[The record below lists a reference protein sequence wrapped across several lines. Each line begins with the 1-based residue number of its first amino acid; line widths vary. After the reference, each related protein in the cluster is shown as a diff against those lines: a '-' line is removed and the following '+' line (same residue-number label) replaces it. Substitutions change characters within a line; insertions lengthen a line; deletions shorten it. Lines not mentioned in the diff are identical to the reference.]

1 MKNNIIN
8 MCIKVIFILLSI
20 FLISNIFSCSKKDS
34 IQLVI
39 NPPTLNGLYYFE
51 LETNGKMIVCFSKI
65 KNIAHKISSSNFKMK
80 ILKKEEIIINEEVC
94 DYLFNLANKAID
106 YGNIEESI
114 ILDAPYCELYY
125 KGITQRIYTATNDYV
140 ELYKLIVQITDIAP
154 ELINI
159 QTQIPGISKY

>member
-51 LETNGKMIVCFSKI
+51 LETNGKMIVCLSKI
-65 KNIAHKISSSNFKMK
+65 KNIAPKISSSKFKMK

-114 ILDAPYCELYY
+114 RRKTLTYLTKNNKEL
-125 KGITQRIYTATNDYV
+125 K
-140 ELYKLIVQITDIAP
+140 DIF
-154 ELINI
+154 EYNI
-159 QTQIPGISKY
+159 Q